1 MTFDETYDVVVV
13 GYGFA
18 GGAAAIE
25 AADQG
30 ASVLLIE
37 KMPDPGGISICAG
50 GGVRLAKDADDAF
63 AYLNATNAGRTDE
76 DVLRTFADEVTNLEG
91 YLRDLASINDA
102 KVVVRDRPGNYP
114 FPGLDTW
121 GFFEVAEI
129 PGFDPLEEY
138 PHVRGRLGGPLVFKV
153 VDDNVRKRAIDVRM
167 NCPAVRLI
175 KGDDGGLTGLTVEQD
190 GE

>member
-102 KVVVRDRPGNYP
+102 KVVVRDRPGN
-114 FPGLDTW
+114 
-121 GFFEVAEI
+121 
-129 PGFDPLEEY
+129 
-138 PHVRGRLGGPLVFKV
+138 
-153 VDDNVRKRAIDVRM
+153 
-167 NCPAVRLI
+167 
-175 KGDDGGLTGLTVEQD
+175 
-190 GE
+190 